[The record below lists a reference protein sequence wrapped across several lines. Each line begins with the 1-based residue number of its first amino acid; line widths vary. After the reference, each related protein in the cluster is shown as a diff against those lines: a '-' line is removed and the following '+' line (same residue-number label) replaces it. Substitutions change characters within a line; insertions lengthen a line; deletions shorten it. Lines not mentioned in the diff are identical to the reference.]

1 MPASGTL
8 ATTAVD
14 AFAVSGNN
22 IFAGTD
28 SGSVYRSTDGGKNWS
43 VASNHVANSAW
54 VSALAISSG
63 TTGSA
68 NTRLFAGTDVGV
80 FLSTDSGA
88 TWRGTGATG
97 NPVWALVLHGTNLFA
112 GIGGGVSLSTDDG
125 TNWKTVNNGLSYRGL
140 LHSFAVSGTS
150 LFAGT
155 WGGGVFYSPDSGSTW
170 TATNDG
176 ILASDVMINALV
188 VSSTSG
194 GAGEM
199 NIFAGTVSDPWS
211 NFSVL
216 NGGVYRRPL
225 TEIVAGIAMPR
236 NGAPAIYRLEQNFPN
251 PFNPTTTIRYALPVR
266 SQVTLSVFNILGQQ
280 VATPVNGSQEAG
292 IHDVQFDGGGL
303 ASGVYFYR
311 IHAGDFV
318 QTKRLLVIR

>member
-1 MPASGTL
+1 
-8 ATTAVD
+8 
-14 AFAVSGNN
+14 
-22 IFAGTD
+22 
-28 SGSVYRSTDGGKNWS
+28 
-43 VASNHVANSAW
+43 
-54 VSALAISSG
+54 
-63 TTGSA
+63 
-68 NTRLFAGTDVGV
+68 
-80 FLSTDSGA
+80 
-88 TWRGTGATG
+88 
-97 NPVWALVLHGTNLFA
+97 
-112 GIGGGVSLSTDDG
+112 
-125 TNWKTVNNGLSYRGL
+125 
-140 LHSFAVSGTS
+140 
-150 LFAGT
+150 
-155 WGGGVFYSPDSGSTW
+155 
-170 TATNDG
+170 
-176 ILASDVMINALV
+176 
-188 VSSTSG
+188 
-194 GAGEM
+194 M